1 MTRGGLE
8 ELAFDA
14 IESRRAGEASIGLLP
29 PPAAYGAA
37 PAKGFG
43 ICVLRCCAQATAPI
57 SKNARTAMMAKPAV
71 ENSSPEACGRR
82 QAAQLSTSGQT

>member
-43 ICVLRCCAQATAPI
+43 ICVLRCSATPTMTR
-57 SKNARTAMMAKPAV
+57 SKNARTAMMIKPAV
-71 ENSSPEACGRR
+71 ENSSPEGCDRR
-82 QAAQLSTSGQT
+82 QAAQLSTSGQA

>member
-1 MTRGGLE
+1 MTRGGLD

-37 PAKGFG
+37 PPKGFG
-43 ICVLRCCAQATAPI
+43 ICVLRCSAQTTAPK
-57 SKNARTAMMAKPAV
+57 SKNARTAMMIKPAV
-71 ENSSPEACGRR
+71 ENSSPDACCRR
-82 QAAQLSTSGQT
+82 QEAQLSTSGRT